1 MVELFLKGLKIDYL
15 EEIPLKGSFSSAYYQ
30 IIFIHGSGG
39 NASIWKKTME
49 IIAQAGW
56 GSIAISLPGHGASEG
71 EGMANIPEYREFVN
85 DFIEAKGLRNI
96 FLAGHSLGGGI
107 VLDFALKYPE
117 KLKGIILIG
126 TGARLRVHPQALE
139 MFRQMAEGEIESKFE
154 PWAFAE
160 HTPAHILAEGEKEWS
175 MTSPKVRYMDL
186 KACDQFDIMEEVEK
200 IRLPALIVVGTKDRL
215 TPIKYAE
222 YLHKK
227 MKEAKLEIIPE
238 VGHMLM
244 LEAPEPLSLAII
256 NFLKAF

>member
-1 MVELFLKGLKIDYL
+1 MAELYLKGLKIDFL
-15 EEIPLKGSFSSAYYQ
+15 EEIPLKGSFSSPYYQ

-39 NASIWKKTME
+39 NASIWKKAME

-56 GSIAISLPGHGASEG
+56 GSIAISLPGHGTSEG
-71 EGMANIPEYREFVN
+71 EGMASIPEYCEFIN
-85 DFIEAKGLRNI
+85 DFIETKGLGNI

-117 KLKGIILIG
+117 KLTGIILIG

-139 MFRQMAEGEIESKFE
+139 MFRQMAEGEREPKFE

-175 MTSPKVRYMDL
+175 MTNPRVRYMDL
-186 KACDQFDIMEEVEK
+186 MACDKFDIMQDVEK
-200 IRLPALIVVGTKDRL
+200 IQLPTLIVVGTKDRL

-222 YLHKK
+222 YLYKK
-227 MKEAKLEIIPE
+227 IKGAKLEIISE
-238 VGHMLM
+238 AGHMLM
-244 LEAPEPLSLAII
+244 LEAPEPLSLAIT
-256 NFLKAF
+256 NFLKNL